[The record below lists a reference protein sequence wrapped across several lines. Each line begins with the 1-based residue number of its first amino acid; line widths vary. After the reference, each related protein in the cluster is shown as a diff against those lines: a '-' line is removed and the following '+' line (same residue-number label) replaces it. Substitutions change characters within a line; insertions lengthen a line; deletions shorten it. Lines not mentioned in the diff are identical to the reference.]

1 MRDCATVA
9 ICLNPQTKN
18 EKKRLCL
25 RVTFAGQPRYFSA
38 GKEVLLTKE
47 EFKNKRLQVT
57 KDAEN
62 ALADYYSKALSICNS
77 LGKEFTF
84 ETFGKL
90 FRDNVYGKRQVE
102 KKHDLKTAFDN
113 VNAGKK
119 FSTVKCNITALN
131 SFIAFKKSSTLEDI
145 TPQYM
150 KDYEQYML
158 NKGNS
163 KETVYIYAR
172 ALRSVYNYYAE
183 EIKEIENTRP
193 FAKNGYKIPTS
204 QKKVHKALPLEK
216 VKALINYTTDDV
228 KKQRAVDFF
237 VFSCQMAGI
246 NFHDILHLR
255 CENIVNDRLVWVRGK
270 TADTTNEKQHRN
282 VKITSR
288 CWDIIRKY
296 GIYNENTPKAYIF
309 PILTDSLSE
318 EQMYNKKKTWLRDN
332 VNAPLKQVAE
342 ELNMPEFTT
351 YFARHSFAT
360 LAYEQGATLAQIKD
374 LLGHSDIKVTIGYIR
389 SLGLDVQ
396 EKMADFFEN
405 LSEKKG
411 GVICKGERQ

>member
-9 ICLNPQTKN
+9 ICLNSQTKN

-38 GKEVLLTKE
+38 GKEVFLTRE

-62 ALADYYSKALSICNS
+62 ALADYYAKALTICNS

-84 ETFGKL
+84 EAFGKL
-90 FRDNVYGKRQVE
+90 FRGDVFGNRQIE
-102 KKHDLKTAFDN
+102 KKHDLKTAFDK
-113 VNAGKK
+113 VNTGKK
-119 FSTVKCNITALN
+119 LSTVKCYETACN
-131 SFIAFKKSSTLEDI
+131 SFIAFKKSATLEDI
-145 TPQYM
+145 TPQFM

-158 NKGNS
+158 NEGKS
-163 KETVYIYAR
+163 KETIYIYAR
-172 ALRSVYNYYAE
+172 ALRGVYKYYAE

-193 FAKNGYKIPTS
+193 FSKNGYKIPTS
-204 QKKVHKALPLEK
+204 QKKVHKALTLEK
-216 VKALINYTTDDV
+216 IKALINYTTDDV

-237 VFSCQMAGI
+237 VFSCEMAGM

-255 CENIVNDRLVWVRGK
+255 CENIVNGRLVWVRGK
-270 TADTTNEKQHRN
+270 TADTSNEKQHRN

-288 CWDIIRKY
+288 CWNIIRKY

-309 PILTDSLSE
+309 PILADSLSE
-318 EQMYNKKKTWLRDN
+318 KQMYNKKKTWLRDN
-332 VNAPLKQVAE
+332 VNTPLKQVAK
-342 ELNMPEFTT
+342 ELNMSEFTT

-360 LAYEQGATLAQIKD
+360 FAYEHGATLPQIKD

-389 SLGLDVQ
+389 SLGLDAQ
-396 EKMADFFEN
+396 EKMADFFED
-405 LSEKKG
+405 LSEGKG
-411 GVICKGERQ
+411 A